1 MYMCVPVLLCVHVCV
16 VSWLATEVFIGNRE
30 GGGSWPVMIRGQ
42 LPTHQLHHISWG
54 AFTSISCTPI
64 KYYVYTCALI
74 RNITT
79 VCAHLCMHI
88 IIVHYVCMCML

>member
-16 VSWLATEVFIGNRE
+16 GSWLATEVFVGNRE

-42 LPTHQLHHISWG
+42 LPTHQWHHISWG

-64 KYYVYTCALI
+64 TMCIPVLLLEI
-74 RNITT
+74 LL
-79 VCAHLCMHI
+79 LCVHI
-88 IIVHYVCMCML
+88 VIVHYVCMCML